1 MPRIALG
8 LAARVAILAAAFFL
22 EKTFLNEFVDFGRA
36 QAAQGFGAFVRN
48 AQHWGFRFLVAFA
61 AALALFAY
69 VRAAEKLQAA
79 DAAARAAPIRISWV
93 LAHILLVL
101 CLVPLSYMLYR
112 GEAMPLPF
120 AAVVVLWVAVGGAAA
135 LCAVFGLAPWPV
147 WRRAAAALGN
157 IWWYAA
163 IAALLSASAMHLSQE
178 LWGPTAT
185 LTFNLVHRLLLPLIP
200 TLNADPATRILST
213 DRFAVAVSDIC
224 SGLEGVGLILTF
236 SIAWLVYFRREYV
249 FPRALLLIP
258 LGVAVIFLL
267 NVLRIAAL
275 MLIGN
280 AGFTDAAI
288 YGFHSQAGWIA
299 FIAVACGMVLLSRR
313 SSWLN
318 RAALHADRS
327 AATDNPTAVYLMP
340 LLAILAAGALSRA
353 ISGSFEYFYPLRL
366 IAALGVLVHYRRR
379 LGALDWRFGWQA
391 PAVGA
396 LVFLLWIAAAH
407 YLAPAISMPARLAS
421 MTPGLRISW
430 ILARIAG
437 AVLFVPIAEELAY
450 RGYLMRRW
458 SNADFESVPF
468 HAVRWPALIATAVV
482 FGLAHGAFWLPGM
495 LAGLAFGLIVVRRGR
510 LGEAVAAH
518 ATANALIAVSVL
530 GAGQWQLW

>member
-36 QAAQGFGAFVRN
+36 QAAHGFGAVVRN
-48 AQHWGFRFLVAFA
+48 AQHWGFRFLVALA

-69 VRAAEKLQAA
+69 VRVAEKLKAA
-79 DAAARAAPIRISWV
+79 DSAARSAQIRIPWV
-93 LAHILLVL
+93 LAHILLVG
-101 CLVPLSYMLYR
+101 CLAPLSYMLYR
-112 GEAMPLPF
+112 GAMPLPF
-120 AAVVVLWVAVGGAAA
+120 AAVVVLWIAVGGAAA
-135 LCAVFGLAPWPV
+135 LCAILGLAPWRV

-163 IAALLSASAMHLSQE
+163 IAAFLSASAMHLSQG

-185 LTFNLVHRLLLPLIP
+185 LTFNMVHRLLLPLIP
-200 TLNADPATRILST
+200 TLNADSATHTLST
-213 DRFAVAVSDIC
+213 DRFAVEVSDIC
-224 SGLEGVGLILTF
+224 SGLEGVGLMLTF
-236 SIAWLVYFRREYV
+236 SAAWLVYFRREYI

-258 LGVAVIFLL
+258 LGVAAIFLL

-299 FIAVACGMVLLSRR
+299 FIAVACCMVLLSRR
-313 SSWLN
+313 SAWLN

-327 AATDNPTAVYLMP
+327 APMHNPTAAYLMP
-340 LLAILAAGALSRA
+340 LLAILAAGAVSRA
-353 ISGSFEYFYPLRL
+353 ISGSFEYLYPLRL
-366 IAALGVLVHYRRR
+366 IAALGALALYRDK
-379 LGALDWRFGWQA
+379 LWALDWRFGWRA
-391 PAVGA
+391 PAVGF
-396 LVFLLWIAAAH
+396 LVFLMWIAAAH
-407 YLAPAISMPARLAS
+407 YLAPANSMPERLAL

-458 SNADFESVPF
+458 TNADFESVPF
-468 HAVRWPALIATAVV
+468 QTVRWPALIATAVV

-518 ATANALIAVSVL
+518 ATANALIALSVL
-530 GAGQWQLW
+530 AADQWQLW